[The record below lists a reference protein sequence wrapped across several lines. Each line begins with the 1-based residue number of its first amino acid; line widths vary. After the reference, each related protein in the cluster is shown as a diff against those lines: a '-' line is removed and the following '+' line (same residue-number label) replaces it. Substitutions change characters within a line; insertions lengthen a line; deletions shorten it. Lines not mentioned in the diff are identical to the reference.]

1 MTPLKLLV
9 IAVATLPITLPIT
22 LPLVGWLITLR
33 DKPRHGSERTAAMAR
48 HPSARARSRAMF
60 KAPCCGAV
68 LIGADP
74 IDLVAVTLH
83 HESTCLRTENA
94 A

>member
-1 MTPLKLLV
+1 VTPLKLLA
-9 IAVATLPITLPIT
+9 IAVATLPITLP
-22 LPLVGWLITLR
+22 LAGWLIT
-33 DKPRHGSERTAAMAR
+33 RHDPPPHSSERTVAMGR
-48 HPSARARSRAMF
+48 HPSARVRGRAMF
-60 KAPCCGAV
+60 KAPCCGSV

-83 HESTCLRTENA
+83 HESTCLRNETENA

>member
-1 MTPLKLLV
+1 VTPLKLLT
-9 IAVATLPITLPIT
+9 IAVATLPITLPLI
-22 LPLVGWLITLR
+22 GWLITLH
-33 DKPRHGSERTAAMAR
+33 DQPRHSSERTAAMAR
-48 HPSARARSRAMF
+48 HPSARVRSRAMF

-83 HESTCLRTENA
+83 HESTCLRNETENA

>member
-1 MTPLKLLV
+1 VNPLKLLA
-9 IAVATLPITLPIT
+9 IAVATLPVT
-22 LPLVGWLITLR
+22 LPLAGYLVALCIDRRKTA
-33 DKPRHGSERTAAMAR
+33 SERTAAMAR
-48 HPSARARSRAMF
+48 HPSARRAMF
-60 KAPCCGAV
+60 RAPCCGAI

-83 HESTCLRTENA
+83 HESNCLRTENA

>member
-1 MTPLKLLV
+1 VTPLKLLA
-9 IAVATLPITLPIT
+9 IAVATLPIT
-22 LPLVGWLITLR
+22 LPLVGWLITLG
-33 DKPRHGSERTAAMAR
+33 DPPRHSSERTAAMAR
-48 HPSARARSRAMF
+48 HPSARGKGRAMF

-83 HESTCLRTENA
+83 HESTCLRNETENA